1 MKINKTTKPKRDE
14 KTGRWLGSE
23 KGITPDELLQAF
35 EDYKIWAK
43 QNPKIKQVPNTKT
56 DSVINLEM
64 EIPLT
69 KTGFILYLRREGI
82 TGSGTDILFNR
93 DGRFEDFVE
102 VNQYIDDS
110 TFDDQFTGG
119 MAGVFN
125 HSLTARKLG
134 LTDKQEVKTEEKIK
148 IKFGGDSDR

>member
-1 MKINKTTKPKRDE
+1 MQINKKTKPIRDKE
-14 KTGRWLGSE
+14 TGRWLGSE
-23 KGITPDELLQAF
+23 KGITPEEFLQAF
-35 EDYKIWAK
+35 EDYKVWAK

-56 DSVINLEM
+56 HSVINLEM

-69 KTGFILYLRREGI
+69 KTGFVLYLRREGI
-82 TGSGTDILFNR
+82 TGSGSDILCNR
-93 DGRFEDFVE
+93 DGRFEEFVE

-119 MAGVFN
+119 MVGVFN

-134 LTDKQEVKTEEKIK
+134 LSDRQEVKTQGKIE
-148 IKFGGDSDR
+148 IDFNDAD